1 MVLFYWKIEG
11 IFMKLVLLFAKVVLL
26 TQGLRA
32 ASFVGDYK
40 ENSQF
45 LSNISSVKQKAERYF
60 KSN

>member
-1 MVLFYWKIEG
+1 
-11 IFMKLVLLFAKVVLL
+11 MKLVLLFAKVVLL

-45 LSNISSVKQKAERYF
+45 LSNSSVKQKAERYF